1 MKASPP
7 PNKKS
12 AVSSTNPSIRQKK
25 IANANNSRTWLPP
38 STRPQAEAVK
48 KNIQELQ
55 DLLATEKTWS
65 QEQKD
70 EVEMH
75 IQTAREYLDTCKAAA
90 VHEIPLL
97 KDIRAKLETKYV
109 KAYAAVSEVISQDDP
124 AWPKLLALGQQM
136 EGKNARAFCQSR
148 NKLVAMYADAVET
161 KPTFDDIFGTMA
173 LIIQNLNIKNTEF

>member
-7 PNKKS
+7 PHKKS
-12 AVSSTNPSIRQKK
+12 AVSSTNPSIRQQKL
-25 IANANNSRTWLPP
+25 ANANNSSAWLPP
-38 STRPQAEAVK
+38 STRPEAEAVK

-75 IQTAREYLDTCKAAA
+75 IRTAREYLDTCKAAA

-109 KAYAAVSEVISQDDP
+109 KAYAAVSEVISRNTFVRDAQHSCIVNCQNC
-124 AWPKLLALGQQM
+124 AMLLRCCKRIIPPRGGNSEEPM
-136 EGKNARAFCQSR
+136 RRSI
-148 NKLVAMYADAVET
+148 YA
-161 KPTFDDIFGTMA
+161 
-173 LIIQNLNIKNTEF
+173 QW